1 MSASASSTTTQVAQS
16 KLPRLRLFGAIKGL
30 SGADWSRE
38 ILAGVTL
45 AALMIPLNIGYAQ
58 VAGLPASVG
67 LYAAII
73 PMLVFPLFCTSRHL
87 VASPDAPVAALIG
100 TLLGGIAAASDPAY
114 VQLAYAQALVTA
126 IIFVLIWFFR
136 LGFLANFLSRAVL
149 IGFISGLGI
158 EVFTSQLKKIMG
170 ISVEADGYFRELWEI
185 ITSIPQANWYAVGLG
200 VGTIIIIRLLKRY
213 APKLPGALIALLLMT
228 AMVAIFNLDEKG
240 VSVLGS
246 MPSGLPS
253 LTIPQIPLA
262 DYAALI
268 PGALA
273 ICGITMAEGLLV
285 ARSYAQKYGEKID
298 PDQEM
303 FAFGM
308 TNLASGLSGGFF
320 VGSSASRTA
329 AMDAQGTRSQIP
341 TMVAGVVVALVMLFL
356 SGFLALL
363 PNPVLGGIVANAVL
377 ALIEVGEL
385 QELFR
390 VRRSEFWIAIIC
402 LLSVLV
408 LGALPAVIIAFV
420 LSTIDLV
427 RRVADPPQV
436 LLQAL
441 PDGTTDV
448 TELTSDQA
456 VTHGGLV
463 VFRFGAPLYFAN
475 ANVFQGQVEHLV
487 NSASEPVQWF
497 VLDAEA
503 IDDIDTTGSDTLE
516 HVIEFL
522 RRKNI
527 IFAMSR
533 AHHPIPELLKTYE
546 LMEKI
551 GEDRLYRTNRQA
563 ADAFYRE
570 TGVPPVSPTPP
581 LTTGGL
587 QPTT

>member
-1 MSASASSTTTQVAQS
+1 MSVSASSTTTKAAS
-16 KLPRLRLFGAIKGL
+16 TKLPRLSLFGAIKGIK
-30 SGADWSRE
+30 GADLSRE

-73 PMLVFPLFCTSRHL
+73 PMLVFPLFATSRHL

-100 TLLGGIAAASDPAY
+100 TLLGALAATSDPKY
-114 VQLAYAQALVTA
+114 VELAYAQALVTA
-126 IIFVLIWFFR
+126 ILFVLIWFFR

-185 ITSIPQANWYAVGLG
+185 ITSIPQSNWYAVGLG

-228 AMVAIFNLDEKG
+228 AVVAIFNLDEKG
-240 VSVLGS
+240 VSVLGPV
-246 MPSGLPS
+246 PSGLPS
-253 LTIPQIPLA
+253 LTIPKVA
-262 DYAALI
+262 FSDYVALL

-273 ICGITMAEGLLV
+273 LCGITMAEGLLV
-285 ARSYAQKYGEKID
+285 ARSYAQKYGERID

-308 TNLASGLSGGFF
+308 TNLAAGLFGGFF

-329 AMDAQGTRSQIP
+329 AMDAQGTRSQLP

-390 VRRSEFWIAIIC
+390 VRRSEFWIAVIC

-408 LGALPAVIIAFV
+408 FGALQAVVIAFV
-420 LSTIDLV
+420 LSTIDVV
-427 RRVADPPQV
+427 RRVANPPQV
-436 LLQAL
+436 VLETI
-441 PDGTTDV
+441 PDEPSDV
-448 TELTSDQA
+448 ADLASDQA
-456 VTHGGLV
+456 VTRHGLIIY
-463 VFRFGAPLYFAN
+463 RFGAPLYFAN
-475 ANVFQGQVEHLV
+475 ANALQGQVEALV
-487 NSASEPVQWF
+487 NEASEPVRWF

-503 IDDIDTTGSDTLE
+503 IDDIDTTGSDTLA

-522 RRKNI
+522 HRKNI
-527 IFAMSR
+527 TFAMAR
-533 AHHPIPELLKTYE
+533 VHHPIPELLKTYE

-551 GEDRLYRTNRQA
+551 GEERIYKTNRRA

-570 TGVPPVSPTPP
+570 TGTQMPNNPP
-581 LTTGGL
+581 LSAAGL
-587 QPTT
+587 QPVG